1 LVLPP
6 QGCPDVELW
15 HIAICRLSSLDSP
28 FKRPWK
34 HSRHEA
40 PASRSASFG
49 VYGWEVS
56 RTQSERATEREE
68 EPRIRG
74 RPADSVRGWWPDGA
88 RENQEKRT
96 ATMVRGE
103 GVAVDRR
110 KGAKKSDQAGVE
122 DGELVKEFPARK
134 P

>member
-1 LVLPP
+1 VVRPAVLQPLVQPP

-15 HIAICRLSSLDSP
+15 YIAGCRLASLDSP

-49 VYGWEVS
+49 VYELEVLKG
-56 RTQSERATEREE
+56 QSERATEREE

-74 RPADSVRGWWPDGA
+74 SGRQIASEAGGQIERRRIKKGGRQPWYEARGWQLIGGKG
-88 RENQEKRT
+88 Q
-96 ATMVRGE
+96 
-103 GVAVDRR
+103 RR
-110 KGAKKSDQAGVE
+110 AIRLG
-122 DGELVKEFPARK
+122 
-134 P
+134 